1 MWTMELDYIVCDKKY
16 VVSVVTL
23 REGDIDFRGKM
34 STKIVRG
41 SYFKRGRHLT
51 FVVKCLQK

>member
-1 MWTMELDYIVCDKKY
+1 MWTIELDYIVCDKKY

-34 STKIVRG
+34 STKIVRTTE
-41 SYFKRGRHLT
+41 F
-51 FVVKCLQK
+51 